1 MKTIETSRGQKI
13 FVDDH
18 DYEELSQYT
27 WHVGSH
33 GYAARSVHGPKR
45 ATVLMHRQIMGLS
58 AGYRTQVDHIDGNTL
73 NNCRSNLRL
82 CTQKENKQN
91 IRLKSNSRSRIKG
104 VYYDAARDR
113 WQAYICVDKKKI
125 HLGRHKTPEDA
136 HMAYAAAARAYF
148 GDFANLG

>member
-1 MKTIETSRGQKI
+1 
-13 FVDDH
+13 
-18 DYEELSQYT
+18 
-27 WHVGSH
+27 
-33 GYAARSVHGPKR
+33 
-45 ATVLMHRQIMGLS
+45 MGLS